1 MSLRY
6 SIYKVQTS
14 LSALASAF
22 AFYHTQKHLSRTF
35 FKFFQIFLRDFSARC
50 SREQLCYDSTSVS
63 ICQALF
69 SKTFKFLSDSLFI
82 WAARKRPAYI
92 SIHHLICQALFFQ
105 FLNFFILGSYCPLH
119 RGFCLLFSLN
129 ATFCEGF
136 LSLRESESDKVPL
149 GS

>member
-6 SIYKVQTS
+6 SIYKVQTRCF
-14 LSALASAF
+14 ALADSF
-22 AFYHTQKHLSRTF
+22 LILSHSVPF
-35 FKFFQIFLRDFSARC
+35 VKNFFQVFVNFSEGFSARC
-50 SREQLCYDSTSVS
+50 SREQLRYVSTSAS

-92 SIHHLICQALFFQ
+92 SIRLLFCQALFFQ

-136 LSLRESESDKVPL
+136 LSLRESESDKIPQ